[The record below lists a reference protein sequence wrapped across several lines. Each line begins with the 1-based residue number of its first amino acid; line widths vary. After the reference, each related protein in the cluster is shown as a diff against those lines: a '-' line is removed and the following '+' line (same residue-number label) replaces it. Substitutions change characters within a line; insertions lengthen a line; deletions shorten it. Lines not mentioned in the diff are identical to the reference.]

1 MKTRIILC
9 VIMISAF
16 LLVNAKADQVGNEI
30 GTYEMFDLA
39 ARTSLVGTYGS
50 KALDR
55 TGFNSCVA
63 IVQSAK
69 SSAGE
74 SCSLEVIVQ
83 HSSAPV
89 DGLIST
95 RRPNDATDMAL
106 NDHANRKMIAA
117 EFTQKADQQLKSIT
131 VKLKKVGTLT
141 DKYVIATLKADS
153 SGLPDGDAVHADLID
168 SVATASIDTVY
179 KWFTFNFDRPQ
190 DMDSGEVYHME
201 LSTDYTADGANYVV
215 VQVDDVDSN
224 GNVEV
229 LKATTWQDSAAYNLV
244 GYTQVYNFKD
254 ISGTLMGKATTT
266 APMFSTKDINLR
278 SKGRYLRLKMTCAGT
293 SGSFVSG
300 GLIVLGESRK
310 KPVTD

>member
-1 MKTRIILC
+1 
-9 VIMISAF
+9 MISAF

-30 GTYEMFDLA
+30 GTYEMFDPA

-50 KALDR
+50 KVLDR

-83 HSSAPV
+83 HSSSPV

-153 SGLPDGDAVHADLID
+153 LDLPDGDTVHADLID
-168 SVATASIDTVY
+168 SVATASIDTAY
-179 KWFTFNFDRPQ
+179 KWFTFKFDRPQ

-229 LKATTWQDSAAYNLV
+229 LKSTTWQDSAAYNLV

-254 ISGTLMGKATTT
+254 ISGTLMKKATTT

-278 SKGRYLRLKMTCAGT
+278 SKGKYLRLKMTCAG
-293 SGSFVSG
+293 SDGSFVSG